1 MNAIS
6 TLVRSSRVNVFKVQ
20 GVLFRRKSVHAVLST
35 YLRCGEVVLRLGAF
49 GKPKL
54 LRPASEY
61 PIEFS
66 VSHCRDRCLV
76 AIGHGGVVGID
87 VERRRWIGNLDA
99 IASIYFTPGES
110 SWIEK
115 LCGDQKLEAFFACW
129 TFKEAYAK
137 AIGTGLLTPFHT
149 FALPSAS
156 WKRAGANCATIH
168 GCEWTH
174 LRFEPWPG
182 YTATLV
188 AAGRLTSSEFQ
199 FQDYYASNCA

>member
-6 TLVRSSRVNVFKVQ
+6 TLLTSGLVNVFQIQ
-20 GVLFRRKSVHAVLST
+20 GVFCREKQVHAVLSS
-35 YLRCGEVVLRLGAF
+35 YLPYGEVVLRLGAF

-66 VSHCRDRCLV
+66 VSHCRDRCLI
-76 AIGHGGVVGID
+76 AIGRGGVLGID
-87 VERRRWIGNLDA
+87 VEHRRWVGDLDA
-99 IASIYFTPGES
+99 VASIYFTPGEA

-115 LCGDQKLEAFFACW
+115 LHGDQKLEAFFACW
-129 TFKEAYAK
+129 TFKEAYSK

-149 FALPSAS
+149 FALPAAS
-156 WKRAGANCATIH
+156 WERGGYSWATIH
-168 GCEWTH
+168 GCEWTY

-188 AAGRLTSSEFQ
+188 AAGRLSSSAFQ
-199 FQDYYASNCA
+199 FQDYYVRSCA